1 MRVTEFTPEGKM
13 LNLETQD
20 FLPIFAK
27 ETRLPESRSNV
38 RGAGLFT
45 SNDVLPLLKTNQQTP
60 WSNLKSS
67 TRNIVSKAGQSV
79 KNKVLRKNV
88 RYETLVEE
96 DSTEPSESETES
108 EKDYSLDPKTAK
120 IIQKPKNTETVC
132 SICQQEFTTKGHLA
146 RHASSIHSLIK
157 FKCDACERSY
167 SRQDSLSV
175 HRRKCG
181 KSSNSAL
188 N

>member
-13 LNLETQD
+13 VDLETQD
-20 FLPIFAK
+20 FLPIYAM

-67 TRNIVSKAGQSV
+67 TRNIMSKAGQSA

-96 DSTEPSESETES
+96 DSTEPSENETES
-108 EKDYSLDPKTAK
+108 EKDYSLDTKPLK
-120 IIQKPKNTETVC
+120 IVQKPKNTEIVC
-132 SICQQEFTTKGHLA
+132 SICQQEFANSFNLE
-146 RHASSIHSLIK
+146 RHTRSIHSLIK
-157 FKCDACERSY
+157 FKCDACGHLF
-167 SRQDSLSV
+167 SREDVL
-175 HRRKCG
+175 
-181 KSSNSAL
+181 KSHENICKKKT
-188 N
+188 